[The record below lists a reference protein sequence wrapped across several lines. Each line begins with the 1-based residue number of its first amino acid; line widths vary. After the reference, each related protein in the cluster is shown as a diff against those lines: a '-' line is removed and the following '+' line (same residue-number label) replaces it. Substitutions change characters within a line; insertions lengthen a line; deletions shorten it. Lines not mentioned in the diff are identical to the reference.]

1 MKMSK
6 LEGIQILEKLK
17 LPTINRLDIGKI
29 LNGQIPLNEGVSVRV
44 SPKGS
49 SFDRNVYL
57 PSIHNCDDIEAIKE
71 FIDMHKN
78 YNIFAHYTVKP
89 EVIGSISK
97 LEHTKS
103 IVIETYRDFNERKIG
118 IIDNRITI
126 PIMFDRLWISKM
138 EILKKDVND
147 FKNFKKVIWILNNIP
162 FEQYDIEYVIQDG
175 EVILT
180 DLTVPDVKEY
190 QSYKN
195 FFLER
200 EKDDSR

>member
-180 DLTVPDVKEY
+180 DLTLPDVKEY